1 LTDKINNILRDL
13 IGLPLNPTTR
23 AANMQM
29 FSFGAIINI
38 TLTSPKKGPISKS
51 VGEFAL
57 HLQCPWRLTN
67 ENEIIVGSGD
77 LYQQADE
84 IAEYDENYNYYE
96 LNANLRDVK
105 LDKLINENK
114 LSVISIN
121 ADKFGGLEIC
131 FDNNIKLNVFP
142 DLASKA
148 DNEYWR
154 LIDFK
159 NEKSKYIESWSTG
172 YETSD

>member
-1 LTDKINNILRDL
+1 VIDNINKILQDIV
-13 IGLPLNPTTR
+13 GLPMNPTTR

-38 TLTSPKKGPISKS
+38 NLNSPKKGLISKS

-67 ENEIIVGSGD
+67 ENEIIVGNGD

-84 IAEYDENYNYYE
+84 KADYDENYDY
-96 LNANLRDVK
+96 LTFNANLRDVK
-105 LDKLINENK
+105 LDKLIK
-114 LSVISIN
+114 DKTIKIISAK

-131 FDNNIKLNVFP
+131 FDNNITLTVFP

-148 DNEYWR
+148 DNENWR
-154 LIDFK
+154 LIDFRSG
-159 NEKSKYIESWSTG
+159 KSKHLESWTTG
-172 YETSD
+172 YETSE